1 MTHCLRRLLRSPS
14 DEEPLKDKKCLD
26 KNIEVDQR
34 MLFDFAQTTAGARII
49 FCVSSDELQKQWSN
63 SVACLERFKTVASDW
78 SAGNIFRSLSGVA
91 AQTRLTMEQEALR
104 ATAIQGALFCGL
116 PDEVAALLLSAAA
129 IRQSSKGAVLFH
141 QGDAP
146 DQLLQVVSGL
156 VRMTQISA
164 EGTQTTLRI
173 MRSGDLLGCVAVLQ
187 QFPYPA
193 TATAVEDTIVLSW
206 RTVQFL
212 GLIKQHQAIMDN
224 TLRIVGARTKDMVQ
238 RISDMSGKSVERRI
252 AAALLRL
259 ATQAGTTSEDGIHIQ
274 FPITRDDLAEM
285 AGLTYFTVSRTLSLW
300 QKQGLVSG
308 GRQRMTI
315 LDAHRL
321 AEIAD
326 GRRQGS

>member
-1 MTHCLRRLLRSPS
+1 
-14 DEEPLKDKKCLD
+14 
-26 KNIEVDQR
+26 
-34 MLFDFAQTTAGARII
+34 
-49 FCVSSDELQKQWSN
+49 
-63 SVACLERFKTVASDW
+63 
-78 SAGNIFRSLSGVA
+78 
-91 AQTRLTMEQEALR
+91 MEQEALR
-104 ATAIQGALFCGL
+104 ATAIQGALFSSL
-116 PDEVAALLLSAAA
+116 PDEIASLLLSAAT
-129 IRQSSKGAVLFH
+129 IRPSSKDSVLFH

-206 RTVQFL
+206 RTAQFL

-259 ATQAGTTSEDGIHIQ
+259 ATQAGTTSEGGIQIQ

-315 LDAHRL
+315 LDTHRL

>member
-1 MTHCLRRLLRSPS
+1 
-14 DEEPLKDKKCLD
+14 
-26 KNIEVDQR
+26 
-34 MLFDFAQTTAGARII
+34 
-49 FCVSSDELQKQWSN
+49 
-63 SVACLERFKTVASDW
+63 
-78 SAGNIFRSLSGVA
+78 
-91 AQTRLTMEQEALR
+91 MEQEALR
-104 ATAIQGALFCGL
+104 ATAIQGALFSGL
-116 PDEVAALLLSAAA
+116 PDEIASLLLSAAT
-129 IRQSSKGAVLFH
+129 IRQSSKDSVLFH

-206 RTVQFL
+206 RTAQFL

-259 ATQAGTTSEDGIHIQ
+259 ATQAGTTSEGGIQIQ

-326 GRRQGS
+326 GRRLGS